1 MPDNHDV
8 GTPVD
13 VTESWFDQWLESG
26 TVAQRSVEIYGR
38 PDLFARFESLDRQL
52 AIERE
57 VAEGEEAMSSSTV
70 DDIEDEMRKLYE
82 QWQASKTTW
91 YIRALSED
99 EIESTKDE
107 CGFPD
112 DLPENASDEARKA
125 HEKATEE
132 AQDQANYRLIAKA
145 LVKVEGPG
153 GDVVKTDISPDEVE
167 IMKGRLGT
175 VQILRLAAA
184 AMAATTQE
192 VTIPVPLSRKNS
204 KNDRS

>member
-1 MPDNHDV
+1 MLDNHDV

-13 VTESWFDQWLESG
+13 VAESWFSQWLESG

-38 PDLFARFESLDRQL
+38 PDLFARFESLDRKL
-52 AIERE
+52 AVERE
-57 VAEGEEAMSSSTV
+57 VADSEESMSSSTV
-70 DDIEDEMRKLYE
+70 DDIEEEMRKLYE

-112 DLPENASDEARKA
+112 DLPDDASDEAKKA

-132 AQDQANYRLIAKA
+132 AQDQANYKLIAKA
-145 LVKVEGPG
+145 LVKVEGPD
-153 GDVVKTDISPDEVE
+153 GDVVKTE
-167 IMKGRLGT
+167 ITADQVKVMKDKFGT

-192 VTIPVPLSRKNS
+192 VSIPVPLSRKNS
-204 KNDRS
+204 KNGRS